1 MLFAEGMLIR
11 RLERENN
18 RIGVNVNI
26 LIEDVTKT
34 YHRNSEEFYA
44 VDHIGLDIHDS
55 EFAVI
60 YGKSGSGKSTLIN
73 ILAGVLSP
81 TEGTVKYDDF
91 RITGETDKKV
101 SEFRN
106 KRIGYIGQG
115 YTLLPKL
122 TVYENISLASDLYG
136 GDSEGI
142 NAILEKLG
150 IQHLKDSYPK
160 HLSGGEMR
168 RAAVARALINNPDV
182 VLADEPTGDLD
193 NENTE
198 IVLNIFK
205 KISQDG
211 KTVVMVTHD
220 NEALKY
226 ADVIY
231 EMKKGKIYLGGS
243 KE

>member
-1 MLFAEGMLIR
+1 MLIR

-18 RIGVNVNI
+18 RIGVNMNI

-34 YHRNSEEFYA
+34 YHRNSEEFNA
-44 VDHIGLDIHDS
+44 VDHIGLDIHSS
-55 EFAVI
+55 EFVVI

-81 TEGTVKYDDF
+81 TEGYVKYDDF

-106 KRIGYIGQG
+106 KSIGYIGQG
-115 YTLLPKL
+115 YTLLPNL

-142 NAILEKLG
+142 NAILEKWG
-150 IQHLKDSYPK
+150 ILQLKESYPK

-205 KISQDG
+205 KITQDG

-231 EMKKGKIYLGGS
+231 EMKKGKLYLGGS

>member
-1 MLFAEGMLIR
+1 M
-11 RLERENN
+11 
-18 RIGVNVNI
+18 NI
-26 LIEDVTKT
+26 LIENVTKT
-34 YHRNSEEFYA
+34 YHRNSEEFNA
-44 VDHIGLDIHDS
+44 VDHIGLDIHS
-55 EFAVI
+55 AEFVVI

-73 ILAGVLSP
+73 ILAGILTP

-115 YTLLPKL
+115 YTLLPNL

-142 NAILEKLG
+142 NAILDKLG
-150 IQHLKDSYPK
+150 IRHLKDSYPR

-198 IVLNIFK
+198 IVLDIFK

-226 ADVIY
+226 ADIIY
-231 EMKKGKIYLGGS
+231 EMKKGKLYLGGS
-243 KE
+243 TE

>member
-1 MLFAEGMLIR
+1 M
-11 RLERENN
+11 
-18 RIGVNVNI
+18 NI

-34 YHRNSEEFYA
+34 YHRNSEEFNA
-44 VDHIGLDIHDS
+44 VDHIGLDIHSS
-55 EFAVI
+55 EFVVI

-81 TEGTVKYDDF
+81 TEGYVKYDDF

-106 KRIGYIGQG
+106 NSIGYIGQG
-115 YTLLPKL
+115 YTLLPNL

-150 IQHLKDSYPK
+150 ILHLKESYPK

-205 KISQDG
+205 KITQEG

-231 EMKKGKIYLGGS
+231 EMKKGKLYLGGS